1 MANAPEDRKYT
12 NSHEW
17 IKIEGEYA
25 TVGLSAFAIH
35 AIKDIVF
42 LELPPMGKEFEA
54 LKPFGVVES
63 VKAVFD
69 LFTPAAGTI
78 SAVNTAMQDDFDTFA
93 KDPYEKGWLIKLKLK
108 NHDMSHLMDAKAY
121 DLFCAQEHH

>member
-1 MANAPEDRKYT
+1 LAIAPSDRKYT

-17 IKIEGEYA
+17 IKIEGEHA
-25 TVGLSAFAIH
+25 TVGLSEFAIN

-42 LELPPMGKEFEA
+42 LELPPLAKEFEA

-69 LFTPAAGTI
+69 LYTPAAGTVT
-78 SAVNTAMQDDFDTFA
+78 AVNTAMQEDFDTLA
-93 KDPYEKGWLIKLKLK
+93 KDPYHKGWLIKLKLK
-108 NHDMSHLMDAKAY
+108 NHDTAHLMDAAAY
-121 DLFCAQEHH
+121 DTFCAQDHH